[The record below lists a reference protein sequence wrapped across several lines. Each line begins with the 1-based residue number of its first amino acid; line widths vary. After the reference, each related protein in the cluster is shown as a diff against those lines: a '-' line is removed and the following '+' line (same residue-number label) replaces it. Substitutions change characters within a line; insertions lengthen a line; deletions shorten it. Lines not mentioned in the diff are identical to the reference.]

1 MQQKVVS
8 RKAGSSPA
16 FAFRMELHLNTGMR
30 VLIVGPGYVGLAL
43 GQELV
48 RRGHEVFGLR
58 RRGDASGELRSA
70 GLHPLIGDI
79 TRPETLLDLPA
90 QYDWVVNCIAS
101 SYGGADD
108 YRRVYLQG
116 ARNLL
121 AWLERTPPARLVYT
135 SSTGVYGQN
144 DGSLVDESAP
154 TEPPTATSRVLVETE
169 QVFLTAARERN
180 FPAVVLRVAGIYGPG
195 RGWWFKQFL
204 AGEARLEGEG
214 RRTLNM
220 IHRDDVAGCLIAAL
234 ERGRPGEVYNAV
246 DDEPVSQRDFFQW
259 LAAQLKR
266 PLPPPV
272 AEDAEATRKR
282 GVTNKRLANA
292 KLKSELGYQFKFP
305 TFREGYV
312 AELAVVGNRDR

>member
-1 MQQKVVS
+1 
-8 RKAGSSPA
+8 
-16 FAFRMELHLNTGMR
+16 MR

-43 GQELV
+43 GREMV
-48 RRGHEVFGLR
+48 RRGHEVFGLSR
-58 RRGDASGELRSA
+58 SGDASGELNTA
-70 GLHPLIGDI
+70 GLHPLAGDI

-90 QYDWVVNCIAS
+90 QYDWVVNCVSS

-121 AWLERTPPARLVYT
+121 TWLEPTPPAKFVYT

-154 TEPPTATSRVLVETE
+154 TEPPTDTSRVLVETE
-169 QVFLTAARERN
+169 QAILKSVRERN

-246 DDEPVSQRDFFQW
+246 DDEPVTQRDFFLW
-259 LAAQLKR
+259 LATQLNR
-266 PLPPPV
+266 PMPLSVP
-272 AEDAEATRKR
+272 EDAEATRKR

-292 KLKSELGYQFKFP
+292 KLKAELGYHFKFP
-305 TFREGYV
+305 TFREGYA
-312 AELAVVGNRDR
+312 AELAAAASQDR